1 MNTNPSNTTRR
12 AERHRQQQARARRRL
27 IGWAIL
33 IVVVVVGAIVAIVA
47 LTGGDDKPST
57 PAFEGSTVT
66 LSLSEYKIAG
76 NLEVPTGPV
85 RMVATNIGGLVHNVG
100 VRGVKISRNLAR
112 GESATLD
119 LGVLAPGT
127 YELYCDVI
135 DSTDNVSHV
144 KKGMVAQLVVTPAS
158 TSTSAAIS

>member
-1 MNTNPSNTTRR
+1 MNANRR
-12 AERHRQQQARARRRL
+12 EERYRQQQARARRRL
-27 IGWAIL
+27 IGGISL
-33 IVVVVVGAIVAIVA
+33 IVVLIVGVVVAIVA

-57 PAFEGSTVT
+57 PAYAGSTVT
-66 LSLSEYKIAG
+66 VSLSEYKITG
-76 NLEVPTGPV
+76 NLQVPTGPV
-85 RMVATNIGGLVHNVG
+85 RIVATNIGGMVHNIG

-112 GESATLD
+112 GESTTLD

-135 DSTDNVSHV
+135 DSADNVSHV

-158 TSTSAAIS
+158 PATSSSTSTATS